1 MEHRPIMTQNLAPE
15 KLFLRWPIYVFLGLG
30 FLAMFLGV
38 LPAGIIGVA
47 CLLLPLALVLE
58 PLGERMPI
66 LKDYLGGA
74 PLLLIFLGAG
84 LVHFKIL
91 PDEVVQSFG
100 SFMKESG
107 SNFLDFFI
115 CSLIT
120 GAILGIHSKML
131 LKAGLRYA
139 APVLGG
145 VILSCTFVALAGML
159 AGRNWM
165 ELVLNIGFPILG
177 GGMGGGAVPMAK
189 VVNGVT
195 GQDMKQILSVFVPAV
210 VLGNVFSIIAAALL
224 DRLGRKYSKL
234 SGDGVLLK
242 DATITR
248 EEPKVEYSVGNILIG
263 STVACGFYA
272 FGKILN
278 YFVPSVHNLV
288 WMVLAVALFNIAG
301 IVPAYIVS
309 ACYTWFK
316 FVVKAFVGIVLL
328 AIGVVFTD
336 LGEVIQSITPHYVLL
351 CAMVVLGAA
360 LGAGLVGRL
369 VGFHFVESAITAGLC
384 MTNMGGTGD
393 VAVLSASKRMQL
405 MPFAR
410 ISTSIGGALVIF
422 LCGMLASYMQKG
434 QVQETP
440 ATPAAAEVQSGTLDL
455 HSEQVLPNTVAAL
468 GGKVA
473 PDNMAKPILRTR
485 SKPI

>member
-1 MEHRPIMTQNLAPE
+1 MTPNLAPE
-15 KLFLRWPIYVFLGLG
+15 KQFLRWPIYIFLGLG
-30 FLAMFLGV
+30 LLAMFLGV

-47 CLLLPLALVLE
+47 CLLLPLALLLE
-58 PLGERMPI
+58 PLGDRIPI

-74 PLLLIFLGAG
+74 PLLLIFLGAS

-91 PDEVVQSFG
+91 PDEVVKSFG
-100 SFMKESG
+100 AFMKESG

-120 GAILGIHSKML
+120 GAILGINSKML

-139 APVLGG
+139 APVVGG
-145 VILSCTFVALAGML
+145 LALACALLALAGL
-159 AGRNWM
+159 VAGRGWT

-195 GQDMKQILSVFVPAV
+195 GQDLKQILSVFVPAV

-224 DRLGRKYSKL
+224 DRLGRRYPKL

-242 DATITR
+242 DTTLPQ
-248 EEPKVEYSVGNILIG
+248 EEPKVEYTLWNILIG

-272 FGKILN
+272 CGKILN

-288 WMVLAVALFNIAG
+288 WMVLTVALCNIAG
-301 IVPAYIVS
+301 IIPAYIIS

-336 LGEVIQSITPHYVLL
+336 LGEVIQAITPYYVFL
-351 CAMVVLGAA
+351 CALVVIGAG

-410 ISTSIGGALVIF
+410 ISTSIGGALIIF
-422 LCGMLASYMQKG
+422 LCGLLASQMQKG
-434 QVQETP
+434 TNQEILP
-440 ATPAAAEVQSGTLDL
+440 KSAAANGASESGRVNF
-455 HSEQVLPNTVAAL
+455 ETV
-468 GGKVA
+468 
-473 PDNMAKPILRTR
+473 NMSATFNRR
-485 SKPI
+485 N

>member
-1 MEHRPIMTQNLAPE
+1 MTSDQSPE
-15 KLFLRWPIYVFLGLG
+15 KLFLRWPVFLFLGLG
-30 FLAMFLGV
+30 ALAMYLGV

-47 CLLLPLALVLE
+47 CLLLPLALILE
-58 PLGERMPI
+58 PLGERTPI

-91 PDEVVQSFG
+91 PDEVVNSFG

-120 GAILGIHSKML
+120 GAILGIHSKVL

-139 APVLGG
+139 APVVGG
-145 VILSCTFVALAGML
+145 VALSCTLLALAGL
-159 AGRNWM
+159 VVGRNWM
-165 ELVLNIGFPILG
+165 DLVLNISFPILG

-189 VVNGVT
+189 VVNEVT
-195 GQDMKQILSVFVPAV
+195 GQDLKQILSVFVPAV
-210 VLGNVFSIIAAALL
+210 VLGNVFSIIAASLL
-224 DRLGRKYSKL
+224 DRLGRKYPNL
-234 SGDGVLLK
+234 SGNGVLLK
-242 DATITR
+242 DATIVR
-248 EEPKVEYSVGNILIG
+248 EEPKVEYSLWNILIG

-272 FGKILN
+272 FGKVLN
-278 YFVPSVHNLV
+278 HFVPSVHNLV
-288 WMVLAVALFNIAG
+288 WMVLTVALCNIAG

-336 LGEVIQSITPHYVLL
+336 LGEVMQSITPYYVLL
-351 CAMVVLGAA
+351 CALVVVGAG

-393 VAVLSASKRMQL
+393 VAVLSAAKRMQL

-410 ISTSIGGALVIF
+410 IATSIGGALIIF
-422 LCGMLASYMQKG
+422 MCGLFASQLQKG
-434 QVQETP
+434 MNEEISP
-440 ATPAAAEVQSGTLDL
+440 EPAAVSHSRDMGQVRLQSIEV
-455 HSEQVLPNTVAAL
+455 
-468 GGKVA
+468 GK
-473 PDNMAKPILRTR
+473 T
-485 SKPI
+485 

>member
-1 MEHRPIMTQNLAPE
+1 MTPDLAPE
-15 KLFLRWPIYVFLGLG
+15 RLFLRWPIYLFLGLG

-47 CLLLPLALVLE
+47 CLLLPLAFILE
-58 PLGERMPI
+58 PLGERTPI
-66 LKDYLGGA
+66 LKDYLGGS
-74 PLLLIFLGAG
+74 PLLLILLGAG
-84 LVHFKIL
+84 LVHFKVL
-91 PDEVVQSFG
+91 PEEVVKSFG

-131 LKAGLRYA
+131 LQAGLRYT
-139 APVLGG
+139 APVVGG
-145 VILSCTFVALAGML
+145 VAVSCGLLALAGL
-159 AGRNWM
+159 VSGRSWQ

-189 VVNGVT
+189 VVNGIT
-195 GQDMKQILSVFVPAV
+195 GQELKQLLSVFVPAV

-224 DRLGRKYSKL
+224 DRLGRKYPNL
-234 SGDGVLLK
+234 SGQGVLLK
-242 DATITR
+242 EATLVQA
-248 EEPKVEYSVGNILIG
+248 EPKLEYSVANLVIG
-263 STVACGFYA
+263 GMVACGFYA

-278 YFVPSVHNLV
+278 HFVPSVHNLV
-288 WMVLAVALFNIAG
+288 WMVLTVAVCNIAG
-301 IVPAYIVS
+301 IIPAYIIN

-336 LGEVIQSITPHYVLL
+336 LGEVMRAITPFYVIL
-351 CAMVVLGAA
+351 CAMAVIGAA

-369 VGFHFVESAITAGLC
+369 VGFYFVESAITAGLC

-410 ISTSIGGALVIF
+410 ISTSIGGALIIF
-422 LCGMLASYMQKG
+422 LCGLLAAY
-434 QVQETP
+434 
-440 ATPAAAEVQSGTLDL
+440 L
-455 HSEQVLPNTVAAL
+455 HKTQ
-468 GGKVA
+468 
-473 PDNMAKPILRTR
+473 
-485 SKPI
+485 